1 MMEGV
6 DLLEDTAPAVSGHL
20 VDNLDG
26 VLGLRVDVDAGLHAG
41 VRALPQHLARQPVQ
55 LLKNRVSKYIF

>member
-6 DLLEDTAPAVSGHL
+6 NLLEDAAPAVPGHL
-20 VDNLDG
+20 VDNLDC

-41 VRALPQHLARQPVQ
+41 VRALPQHLSRQPVQ
-55 LLKNRVSKYIF
+55 LLHRNTTR